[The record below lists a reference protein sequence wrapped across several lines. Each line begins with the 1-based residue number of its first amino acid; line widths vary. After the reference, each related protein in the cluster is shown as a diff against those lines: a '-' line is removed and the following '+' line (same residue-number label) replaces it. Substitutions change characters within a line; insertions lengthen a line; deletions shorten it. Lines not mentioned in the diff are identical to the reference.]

1 MMVESVGRRA
11 RFYKWLAGGWLLVFL
26 LVFLLGSLPAWA
38 AMISTEKEIEIGRS
52 SSQKIEARYGL
63 YRDAEANRRIQ
74 ALGRLLVKNTSR
86 GLTYHF
92 KILNQDIVNAFA
104 FPGGYIYLTKGIYK
118 AMKTRE
124 LAFVLGHEITHVEK
138 RHSVKEMERALM
150 TQLGGGIL
158 VGLLGG
164 DHSQR
169 RKLSTLVGMTDFV
182 MGNRYSQSQE
192 KEADEGGM
200 ILMTRAGFDPQY
212 AVEALQVLK
221 QNDKGQEDS
230 QFVNSLLSSH
240 PLTSDRIEGAQGRV
254 EGLRQEWGVAPG
266 SAPKV

>member
-158 VGLLGG
+158 VG
-164 DHSQR
+164 
-169 RKLSTLVGMTDFV
+169 MTDFV

-240 PLTSDRIEGAQGRV
+240 PLTSDRIEAAQGRV